1 MEIAEIKKVLWK
13 LSVEFVKNNNTM
25 LGTYTYEDLVGDIYK
40 SARRRHIIGNL
51 QLFEANTIDGYIEA
65 VFMFSPRYLNR
76 EIGML
81 YSGMGEI
88 KWKLLLPEAVNRDN
102 HKGVN
107 QDLKEIQ
114 EEIVEKITSSK
125 IEIIYYKQE
134 KEFDMNTFMSSIS
147 ET

>member
-13 LSVEFVKNNNTM
+13 LSVEFVKNNNTV

-76 EIGML
+76 EIRML

-88 KWKLLLPEAVNRDN
+88 KWKLLLPDAVNREN
-102 HKGVN
+102 HGDVK
-107 QDLKEIQ
+107 QDWKEIQ